1 MPMPQLLYF
10 QPDPQI
16 PDADMLG
23 YGDLI
28 YDDGRTEWLDGDP
41 ETAMGLPRPPQQG
54 AGGLQMPQP
63 ADLGNGLQVDA
74 MGNILQGGQPVA
86 PLGGGDFWGE
96 PEPEGPGDPLP
107 LPGQPQN
114 NKFGG
119 FGADDPTGPALPP
132 AGTVAPDMGGG
143 PQPITVQGEQ
153 GPMTISP
160 DGSIQPGAGGIPF
173 EQAQAQAQ
181 QQGFQPFQREGALP
195 PDVAQRQI
203 GALDASQQ
211 QTLGLTEQARRDEAR
226 MMAELTMKQLAQ
238 NEAMRIERE
247 EEIATEQAK
256 VQRWQ
261 QEQQAT
267 IDMEIETDLISAKG
281 GGASG
286 AIGAVFAVLGATLL
300 GGAGS
305 DAGLRMIENSID
317 RHIRQQVSRRDTKLG
332 LLSQQIGSSMQAVSL
347 GKAALYKVAA
357 DRAELLAQK
366 TKSDVYE
373 AQTPAVVQQLR
384 QKQLEN
390 LQAAEQQSMGKLIER
405 VSSPSV
411 DRISRAAYGE
421 ASAAQSQAELN
432 TLRALRA
439 IGGQYDPKTGK
450 ITNRDQILKDGIPGV
465 GRFDTFMN
473 ELGKIPVV
481 GALPQATD
489 SAITSQEGQDVRSAL
504 QSLIEAE
511 AMRLNPGRAPT
522 DADRDA
528 ARRSLGLNT
537 EKGVIDALER
547 TLGDFD
553 RQRAQNVATFGPG
566 AAQTVEGTMGALGQ
580 ARGPLTAPANVRS
593 LSPGNARQQLQ
604 QERERSRQPQQG
616 EPTSMAEP
624 TPEEF
629 QNSLA
634 AYAEQEGLNPEAVA
648 RVVRHESGG
657 KPGAVNP
664 LTSKHAGLIQFSK
677 DTWAGLAKDAG
688 VNITWDE
695 MRQMSAEEQLP
706 FVMQYFSRLGLS
718 AADDPGQYALGA
730 FFPMALNEP
739 DDFVIGRKG
748 SAEKLGGLSMAKIW
762 QQNPG
767 LRNGDVITAGDVR
780 RSVL

>member
-1 MPMPQLLYF
+1 MPDLLYF
-10 QPDPQI
+10 MPDPQV

-23 YGDLI
+23 YGDLV
-28 YDDGRTEWLDGDP
+28 YSNGRTEYLAGDP
-41 ETAMGLPRPPQQG
+41 EIAMGLPRPPPGVNPQG
-54 AGGLQMPQP
+54 SLGMGPPAPPPP
-63 ADLGNGLQVDA
+63 ADLGNGMQVD
-74 MGNILQGGQPVA
+74 MQGNILQGGQPVQ

-96 PEPEGPGDPLP
+96 PEPEGPGDPLS
-107 LPGQPQN
+107 LPGLPQN

-119 FGADDPTGPALPP
+119 FGAADPTGPALPP

-181 QQGFQPFQREGALP
+181 KMGMVPVERQGALP
-195 PDVAQRQI
+195 PDVAARQL
-203 GALDASQQ
+203 GALDASQR

-226 MMAELTMKQLAQ
+226 IMAEATLQQLAA
-238 NEAMRIERE
+238 NEAQRIARE
-247 EEIATEQAK
+247 EDIATEQAK
-256 VQRWQ
+256 IQRWQ
-261 QEQQAT
+261 QEQQQLA
-267 IDMEIETDLISAKG
+267 DMDIETDMISAR
-281 GGASG
+281 
-286 AIGAVFAVLGATLL
+286 GAVGGVLAAVGAALM
-300 GGAGS
+300 GAAGN
-305 DAGLRMIENSID
+305 DAGFRMIESSID
-317 RHIRQQVSRRDTKLG
+317 RHVRQQVARRDTKLG
-332 LLSQQIGSSMQAVSL
+332 ILAQQIGSSMQAVSL

-357 DRAELLAQK
+357 DRAEILAQK
-366 TKSDVYE
+366 TKNDVYE
-373 AQTPAVVQQLR
+373 AQTPAVIQQLR

-439 IGGQYDPKTGK
+439 IGGNYDPKTGK
-450 ITNRDQILKDGIPGV
+450 ITNRDEILRNGIPGI
-465 GRFDTFMN
+465 GRFDSFMQ

-547 TLGDFD
+547 TLGEFD
-553 RQRAQNVATFGPG
+553 RQRAQNIATYGAG
-566 AAQTVEGTMGALGQ
+566 AAQAVEGTMGALGQ
-580 ARGPLTAPANVRS
+580 GRGALTEPANVRP
-593 LSPGNARQQLQ
+593 LSPGSARQQLSE
-604 QERERSRQPQQG
+604 ERARSRQTGP

-629 QNSLA
+629 RNSLYT
-634 AYAEQEGLNPEAVA
+634 YAEQAGLNPEAVA

-677 DTWAGLAKDAG
+677 ETWAGLAKDAG

-706 FVMQYFSRLGLS
+706 FVMQYFSRLGLGP
-718 AADDPGQYALGA
+718 ADDPGQYALGA
-730 FFPMALNEP
+730 FFPLALNEP

-748 SAEKLGGLSMAKIW
+748 SAERLGGLSMGKIW
-762 QQNPG
+762 SQNPG
-767 LRNGDVITAGDVR
+767 LRNGDTITAGDVR